1 MDGDTNVS
9 VTSNTIHR
17 VRILTRHNNNT
28 RRATMFKPS
37 YDDATTK
44 RLQELEKLIRQ
55 TNKELQELG
64 HTFPVHMRSA
74 RTGVK

>member
-9 VTSNTIHR
+9 VTGNTIHQ
-17 VRILTRHNNNT
+17 VRILTRHQHKG
-28 RRATMFKPS
+28 ATMLKPS

>member
-1 MDGDTNVS
+1 
-9 VTSNTIHR
+9 
-17 VRILTRHNNNT
+17 
-28 RRATMFKPS
+28 MFKPS
-37 YDDATTK
+37 YDDTTTK